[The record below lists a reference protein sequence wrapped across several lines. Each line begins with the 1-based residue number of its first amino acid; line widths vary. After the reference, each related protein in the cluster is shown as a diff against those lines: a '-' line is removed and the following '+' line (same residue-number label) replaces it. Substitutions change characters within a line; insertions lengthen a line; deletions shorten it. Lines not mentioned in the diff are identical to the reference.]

1 MRKKKLL
8 LKKFL
13 QFWQLDRLEH
23 SISLKKINSS
33 QSLVDFHNLQ
43 GNSLIFIITRTRI
56 CVIVVLIYKFLL
68 FIIK

>member
-43 GNSLIFIITRTRI
+43 GNRLIFIITRTRI